1 MKHRSTRLAAA
12 SLGLALSLSGSLVAA
27 TASVAAPAPTIV
39 AATAYSDPFTKK
51 VHDLMNAER
60 AKVGARP
67 LVYNQRIADVS
78 QDWANKLGVATMDP
92 NFNWANIHRPD
103 AGGSL
108 IPSGYFM
115 YRENVGFNFTPE
127 QIVDW
132 WMNSPGHRDAMLH
145 PQLTDGGLGYVV
157 PTSGPYKGWHLVVS
171 NMAGYASTQL
181 PSTTTPPSSTQTPL
195 AIKAA
200 QINGA
205 LGLPTGPEVYG
216 LKDGGAY
223 RMYQLGA
230 LIYSP
235 ASGARISFGAI
246 RTTWASQGFEAGPLG
261 YPTTDEV
268 GGIKDGG
275 VYQNYQG
282 GAIIW
287 SPSTG
292 AQISSGPIRTK
303 WLATNVEAGPL
314 GYPVTGEIKGLK
326 DGGSFQNF
334 QGGTIMYSPATGA
347 RISIGAI
354 RTTWAST
361 GYENG
366 PLGYPTSDEYKVEGG
381 VAQNY
386 QGGVITHNY
395 SFGNQI
401 VSNEMAAR
409 YKEHSA
415 FLGTAVAD
423 KVAIRD
429 GGYYQNFV
437 RGSILWSPATGA
449 QISIGGIRSIWA
461 SVGYENGV
469 LGYPTSGELAAG
481 GGVYQDYQGGVITW
495 HGTGGGHFVFGGIGS
510 MYKSAGGAP
519 GRLGLATSGEYVTG
533 PGGAV
538 AQNFQGGTIHWGPT
552 GNRISYR

>member
-1 MKHRSTRLAAA
+1 MKHRSTRVAAV

-27 TASVAAPAPTIV
+27 TAATAAPAPTIV
-39 AATAYSDPFTKK
+39 ASTVYDEWFTKQTF
-51 VHDLMNAER
+51 DLINAKR
-60 AKVGARP
+60 AAAGSRP
-67 LVYNQRIADVS
+67 FVWNQRIADVS
-78 QDWANKLGVATMDP
+78 QDWANKLGTATKDP
-92 NFNWANIHRPD
+92 NWDFGTIHRPD

-108 IPSGYFM
+108 IPSGSTW
-115 YRENVGFNFTPE
+115 YRENIGFNGTPQ

-132 WMNSPGHRDAMLH
+132 WMNSPGHKAAMLD
-145 PQLTDGGLGYVV
+145 PRGTDAGLGYVV
-157 PTSGPYKGWHLVVS
+157 QTSGPYAGLKLVVS
-171 NMAGYASTQL
+171 NMAAYPTTQL
-181 PSTTTPPSSTQTPL
+181 PSTTTPSGSTQTPL
-195 AIKAA
+195 ALKAA

-205 LGLPTGPEVYG
+205 LGLPTSPEVYG

-282 GAIIW
+282 GAIVW
-287 SPSTG
+287 SPTTG

-303 WLATNVEAGPL
+303 WLAANVEAGPL
-314 GYPVTGEIKGLK
+314 GYPVSGEVKGLK
-326 DGGSFQNF
+326 DGGSFQNY

-366 PLGYPTSDEYKVEGG
+366 SLGYPTSDEYKVEGG

-395 SFGNQI
+395 SSGNRI
-401 VSNEMAAR
+401 VSSEMAGP
-409 YKEHSA
+409 YKEHGA
-415 FLGTAVAD
+415 YLGTAVAD
-423 KVAIRD
+423 RVAIRD
-429 GGYYQNFV
+429 GGFYQNFI

-469 LGYPTSGELAAG
+469 LGYPTSGELAAN
-481 GGVYQDYQGGVITW
+481 GGVYQNYQHGVITW

-510 MYKSAGGAP
+510 MYKSAGGAT
-519 GRLGLATSGEYVTG
+519 GRLGLATSGEYLTG
-533 PGGAV
+533 GGNV
-538 AQNFQGGTIHWGPT
+538 SQNFQGGTINWGPS
-552 GNRISYR
+552 GNWISYK